1 MVFIPFSESKELKN
15 RLDEVILRN
24 KEQVDSLK
32 FNEEKLNEEID
43 VLKEQNQLLHDQIES
58 LVETAEM
65 KDEANIANG
74 IEAPDTPE
82 KLNYPEHE
90 ESEDDDLEGASQG
103 ENNNDSTNEDGT
115 DDEDYDAEE
124 TFQIDPAT
132 GEKIETDNPYDQEDE
147 IHEVDSVE
155 DGLPEDEAE
164 DYNDGGNIGDDD
176 HDNED
181 VVDEGI
187 EYDTESIDNDQTND
201 EHYQTNDELNNE
213 INYQLEG
220 YEPDSKSGKFVIA
233 NLSE

>member
-1 MVFIPFSESKELKN
+1 MKN
-15 RLDEVILRN
+15 RLDEVILHN
-24 KEQVDSLK
+24 KEQVDSFK

-43 VLKEQNQLLHDQIES
+43 VLKEENQLLRDQIDS
-58 LVETAEM
+58 LVESGEM
-65 KDEANIANG
+65 KDVADIANSAK
-74 IEAPDTPE
+74 APDTSE
-82 KLNYPEHE
+82 TLNYPEDE
-90 ESEDDDLEGASQG
+90 ASEDDDLEGASQG
-103 ENNNDSTNEDGT
+103 EDNHDSINKEGT

-124 TFQIDPAT
+124 TLQIDPAT

-164 DYNDGGNIGDDD
+164 DYNDGGNIEGDD

-181 VVDEGI
+181 VVEDEGI
-187 EYDTESIDNDQTND
+187 EYDTESIENMND

-213 INYQLEG
+213 INEYQLEG